1 MIETEKLSVLVS
13 PRSVKSSNVLRKNPS
28 TLLPFH
34 QGNFPGVFPRRP
46 AFINPPNGQTFLSID
61 CLLVASDTI
70 SQRTTI
76 FTADEPY

>member
-34 QGNFPGVFPRRP
+34 QGNFPVVFPRRP
-46 AFINPPNGQTFLSID
+46 AVINPPNGQTLLSND